1 MKRLHAAIKY
11 DIIFQ
16 FRQGF
21 YLAYGFVTLVYFVF
35 LKLIP
40 SEIAKMIFP
49 FLLFTDIS
57 VLGFFLIGG
66 VLLLEKNQN
75 TLDALF
81 VTPLTVVEYLLS
93 KVISLT
99 IIATLATVVLYVAVS
114 RDLNFL
120 PILLLIVWANMFLYT
135 LFGIGLTSRIKNVNE
150 YFIMGVPIGIIL
162 FLPLLTYFD
171 IIKFDI
177 LYLLP
182 TQPTLEMLNGNIS
195 ISAVLIVMVWIIIS
209 WITGYSFFIKYVV
222 RKGA

>member
-1 MKRLHAAIKY
+1 
-11 DIIFQ
+11 
-16 FRQGF
+16 
-21 YLAYGFVTLVYFVF
+21 
-35 LKLIP
+35 
-40 SEIAKMIFP
+40 MIFP